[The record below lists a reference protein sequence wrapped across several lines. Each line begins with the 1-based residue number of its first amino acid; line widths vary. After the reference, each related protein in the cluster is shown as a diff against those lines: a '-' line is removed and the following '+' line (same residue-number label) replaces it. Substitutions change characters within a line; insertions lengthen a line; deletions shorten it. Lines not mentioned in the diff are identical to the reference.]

1 MRRSSVY
8 VHFPWCLAKC
18 PYCDFVSFG
27 TSRESIDHR
36 AYADAVLRE
45 AGTREQVTALL
56 HRNPAAHAHIDRRG
70 IRVTSLRTALKEA
83 VANNQMTALTT
94 LIGRDNPSTTRTA
107 LSACCSPCGTRVP
120 MARSPCST
128 PATMSPRCAGP

>member
-1 MRRSSVY
+1 MATRVSM
-8 VHFPWCLAKC
+8 LA
-18 PYCDFVSFG
+18 D
-27 TSRESIDHR
+27 R
-36 AYADAVLRE
+36 AANRAALDDPLGVARLLNELRE